1 MSVTAKD
8 DQGLGYAV
16 RGDTND
22 GIAVVGVSGT
32 GHGVYGECHSTRGGV
47 GVFGKSD
54 TGDSVRGE
62 TSGPHKGGAVGINT
76 NPDVNSAGPGVY
88 GESSWS
94 GVWGVSHNFHGV
106 VGESRSPSKAGV
118 YGSSDWVGVWGI
130 SNNYHGV
137 AGIANSPNGAGVY
150 GKGTRAGQFDGD
162 VSVNGTLNVTV
173 DIVLQNADCAEEF
186 DIAPA
191 ASGCPAGV
199 DPGTVMVLAGE
210 GALRASFEPYDKRVA
225 GIVSGAGDYQPGI
238 VLDRQPGAGNR
249 QPIALMGKVF
259 CKVDAGYGPVE
270 IGDLL
275 TTSPTPGHAMKAAD
289 PTKAFGAVIGK
300 ALRPL
305 DAGRGLIPVLVSL
318 Q

>member
-16 RGDTND
+16 RGDSQD
-22 GIAVVGVSGT
+22 GIAVVGVSAT
-32 GHGVYGECHSTRGGV
+32 GHGVYGECHSTRGGA
-47 GVFGKSD
+47 GVFGASN
-54 TGDSVRGE
+54 TGDAVRGE
-62 TSGPHKGGAVGINT
+62 TSGASKGGAVGINT
-76 NPDVNSAGPGVY
+76 NPNASQAGPGVY
-88 GESSWS
+88 GESNWT
-94 GVWGVSHNFHGV
+94 GVWGVSHNYHGV
-106 VGESRSPSKAGV
+106 VGESKSPTNAGV

-130 SNNYHGV
+130 SNNFHGV
-137 AGIANSPNGAGVY
+137 AGQANSPNGAGVY

-162 VSVNGTLNVTV
+162 VAVNGTLNVKV

-186 DIAPA
+186 DIA
-191 ASGCPAGV
+191 SCDSV
-199 DPGTVMVLAGE
+199 DPGTVMVLAAE
-210 GALRASFEPYDKRVA
+210 GALRPSFEAYDKRVA

-238 VLDRQPGAGNR
+238 VLDRQPEAGNR

-259 CKVDAGYGPVE
+259 CKVDARYGPVE

-289 PTKAFGAVIGK
+289 PLKAFGSVIGK

-305 DAGRGLIPVLVSL
+305 EGGQGLIPVLVSL